1 MTALAE
7 DVGLKGRGVGALAT
21 RSTGKILKNVSV
33 LAKISKT
40 SCQWPCK
47 FTLYSQVL
55 EKFSK
60 MLVY

>member
-7 DVGLKGRGVGALAT
+7 DVGLKGRGVGGGGGGGVVNAEGASAT

-47 FTLYSQVL
+47 F
-55 EKFSK
+55 FF
-60 MLVY
+60 